1 MSDHAARSALSRM
14 NLREQFIAP
23 HYEGFAGDM
32 MAMAAMNPVEAQQR
46 FMDQQRHELCEA
58 YGFTRREQS
67 KSFAFANGFAI
78 IPVHGTLINRF
89 GATYGFVTGY
99 NFIRTQHNAALI
111 DPDVKYIIHD
121 HNSYGGEA
129 AGCFELADEIFASR
143 SVKPTFA
150 LVDSNCYSASYALAS
165 AASKIY
171 VIPSA
176 GVGSVGVVAMHVD
189 MSKMLENFGVKVTF
203 IHSGDH
209 KVDGNPYEALK
220 PEVKAE
226 IQKGVDK
233 SRAKFVNLVAR
244 NLSLDS
250 KIIHNT
256 EARTYRADDALELGL
271 VHVIAV
277 PSAALQLIID
287 GDDAATDAEDSAVKL
302 STQPQEESNMGTPE
316 NNTPAAGQPAAAVQP
331 VAAAAPAASAP
342 AASAP
347 AVTDAAAIQKAERE
361 RVSGILG
368 CEEAAGKSK
377 MANHL
382 AMNTDM
388 SLADAKAMLAV
399 SGPDAAAAPAPAAA
413 VTSPFEQAMNNTA
426 QPNVGND
433 TAAGAAAASGEK
445 PDAAAQIMRD
455 YEQASGFKLVDNT

>member
-46 FMDQQRHELCEA
+46 FMDQQRQELCEA

-67 KSFAFANGFAI
+67 KPFAFANGFAI

-99 NFIRTQHNAALI
+99 NFIRTQHNAALL

-143 SVKPTFA
+143 SVKPTYA
-150 LVDSNCYSASYALAS
+150 LVDSNCYSASYAIAS
-165 AASKIY
+165 AATKIF

-277 PSAALQLIID
+277 PSAALQLIMD
-287 GDDAATDAEDSAVKL
+287 GDDAADDEAGDSAVKL
-302 STQPQEESNMGTPE
+302 STSTTEESNMGTPE
-316 NNTPAAGQPAAAVQP
+316 NNTPAVGQPAAAVQP
-331 VAAAAPAASAP
+331 APAAAPAA
-342 AASAP
+342 AAGAP

-368 CEEAAGKSK
+368 CEEAAGRTKL
-377 MANHL
+377 ANHL

-399 SGPDAAAAPAPAAA
+399 SGKDEAAAPAPAAA
-413 VTSPFEQAMNNTA
+413 ATSPFEQAMNNTA

-433 TAAGAAAASGEK
+433 TAAGAAAAAGGQ
-445 PDAAAQIMRD
+445 PDHAAAIMAD
-455 YEQASGFKLVDNT
+455 YEKASGFKLVDNT

>member
-67 KSFAFANGFAI
+67 KPFAFANGFAI

-99 NFIRTQHNAALI
+99 NFIRTQHNAALL
-111 DPDVKYIIHD
+111 DPDVKWIIHD

-129 AGCFELADEIFASR
+129 AGCFELADEIYNSR
-143 SVKPTFA
+143 NVKPTFA

-165 AASKIY
+165 AASKIF

-209 KVDGNPYEALK
+209 KVDGNPYEPLPAS
-220 PEVKAE
+220 VKAE

-277 PSAALQLIID
+277 PSAALQLIMD
-287 GDDAATDAEDSAVKL
+287 GEDDAADDAGDSAVKL

-331 VAAAAPAASAP
+331 TAAAAPAAGAP
-342 AASAP
+342 
-347 AVTDAAAIQKAERE
+347 DAAAIRTAERE
-361 RVSGILG
+361 RVAGILG
-368 CEEAAGKSK
+368 CEEAAGRTKL
-377 MANHL
+377 ANHL
-382 AMNTDM
+382 AMNTEM
-388 SLADAKAMLAV
+388 SVADAKAMLAL
-399 SGPDAAAAPAPAAA
+399 SGKDEAAAPAAPAAAAPSA
-413 VTSPFEQAMNNTA
+413 FEQAMNNTA
-426 QPNVGND
+426 QPNVGTD
-433 TAAGAAAASGEK
+433 TAANTATANGGTVDHAAA
-445 PDAAAQIMRD
+445 IMRD
-455 YEQASGFKLVDNT
+455 FEQASGVRLADEK

>member
-67 KSFAFANGFAI
+67 KPFAFANGFAI

-99 NFIRTQHNAALI
+99 NFIRTQHNAALL

-165 AASKIY
+165 AASKIF

-189 MSKMLENFGVKVTF
+189 MSKMLEKFGVKVTF
-203 IHSGDH
+203 IHSGEH
-209 KVDGNPYEALK
+209 KVDGNPYEPLPAN
-220 PEVKAE
+220 VKAE

-233 SRAKFVNLVAR
+233 SRAKFVALVAR

-256 EARTYRADDALELGL
+256 EARTYRADDAMELGL
-271 VHVIAV
+271 VHAVAV
-277 PSAALQLIID
+277 PSAALQMIMD
-287 GDDAATDAEDSAVKL
+287 EDDAANDAGDSAAVQP
-302 STQPQEESNMGTPE
+302 STQTKEESNMDPTQG

-331 VAAAAPAASAP
+331 APAAAAAPAAGVVDH
-342 AASAP
+342 AA
-347 AVTDAAAIQKAERE
+347 VQKAERE
-361 RVSGILG
+361 RIAGILN
-368 CEEAAGKSK
+368 CEEAAGRTKL
-377 MANHL
+377 ANHL
-382 AMNTDM
+382 AMNTNM

-399 SGPDAAAAPAPAAA
+399 SGQDAAAAPAAPAAA
-413 VTSPFEQAMNNTA
+413 APSAFEQAMNNTA
-426 QPNVGND
+426 QPNVGTD
-433 TAAGAAAASGEK
+433 TAANAAAAPGAKPDHAAAIMRDFAAASGINLADEK
-445 PDAAAQIMRD
+445 
-455 YEQASGFKLVDNT
+455 K